1 MCGIQCRCNQGN
13 ASNRLPET
21 HLRGREDMTSHD
33 SSDRAEIKGGG
44 QAYIICE
51 NSTFGLFG
59 FMKDL
64 LLGDDMKPRRSAG
77 VVVVP

>member
-1 MCGIQCRCNQGN
+1 
-13 ASNRLPET
+13 
-21 HLRGREDMTSHD
+21 MTSHD